1 MEIRMS
7 TGAVENWSGNI
18 DEIGAIYP
26 FAGSEVLLVILCAMF
41 YVIWQVIVS
50 RRESREWRDSGDKYN
65 SKPLPNEDGHDM

>member
-26 FAGSEVLLVILCAMF
+26 FAGSEVLLVILCALF
-41 YVIWQVIVS
+41 YVGWQVIVS
-50 RRESREWRDSGDKYN
+50 RRESREWQESANKYS
-65 SKPLPNEDGHDM
+65 SKSLPNEDGHDM